1 MKSPSRTKV
10 YLLVFCILL
19 LSPVFG
25 ASGMLFPRLPEE
37 WEMFFTLRVPR
48 VLLGF
53 IVGSGLAMSGAVLQS
68 FFRNDLASPY
78 TLGIASTASFGA
90 AIALFFRFPASMV
103 EVFAI
108 SFSLLSLMAILG
120 FYRYGRIKDASTLL
134 LIGLAFGLI
143 SSSGIFFL
151 QYFGGVERSFEIYRW
166 LTGGLEIVGYQALML
181 PVLALVVATTMI
193 WRNISSLDIL
203 QVGPEFAKG
212 RGVDVNRCTVLV
224 IWTSAL
230 LVGIFVS
237 TCGPIGFVGLIIP
250 HVTRRYTGA
259 GHQELLPVC
268 MLLGGGFLVFMDTIA
283 RSLFSPIEIPV
294 GIITSLIGGPC
305 FLWLLLRR
313 N

>member
-1 MKSPSRTKV
+1 MKPSFLTSIS
-10 YLLVFCILL
+10 LLVFSVVL

-25 ASGMLFPRLPEE
+25 ASGMLIPSLPEE
-37 WEMFFTLRVPR
+37 WEMLFTLRVPR
-48 VLLGF
+48 VLLGL

-90 AIALFFRFPASMV
+90 AIALFFRLPASMV
-103 EVFAI
+103 EIAAI
-108 SFSLLSLMAILG
+108 SFSFVSLMGILG
-120 FYRYGRIKDASTLL
+120 FYRYGRIQDASTLL

-166 LTGGLEIVGYQALML
+166 LTGGLEIVGFQALVL
-181 PVLALVVATTMI
+181 PVLALFVTTAMI
-193 WRNISSLDIL
+193 WRNIPSLDLL

-212 RGVDVNRCTVLV
+212 RGVDVQRSTVLV

-259 GHQELLPVC
+259 GHRELLPVC

-305 FLWLLLRR
+305 FLWLLLRKK
-313 N
+313 